1 MKGCYQIIRTEVQT
15 MQKDNK
21 SPLNEK
27 QRKILEFL
35 RQQIDEKGYPPSVR
49 EICSAMGYKS
59 TSTVHGYIEQL
70 QKNGYLQKDPTK
82 PRALKII
89 SNNKET
95 EVRKEGEYY
104 SKKELVDVP
113 IVGKVTAGQPIL
125 AVENIE
131 DTFPIPVDFV
141 QNSTA
146 FMLRVQGDSMV
157 EAGMLDKDYVLVKQQ
172 SVASNGDIVVALIG
186 DEATVKTFYKEKDY
200 IRLQPQNKYYDPIIV
215 KEGVSILGKV
225 IGVFR
230 KL

>member
-157 EAGMLDKDYVLVKQQ
+157 EAGILDKDYVLVKQQ